1 MPHPEGG
8 TFEFREFTLQVVRH
22 QQAIADRL
30 GINLTDFKCLGI
42 LHRRGALTPK
52 ELIEEMGVSPA
63 AMTTIIDRLEQSG
76 FAKRKREGSDR
87 RSFTVHAREESDKEV
102 TKLYRSLE
110 AAATRLNADYSE
122 QELRLIFG
130 YLQKASN
137 VLNVATS
144 KLLRRNSFNK
154 V

>member
-1 MPHPEGG
+1 
-8 TFEFREFTLQVVRH
+8 
-22 QQAIADRL
+22 
-30 GINLTDFKCLGI
+30 
-42 LHRRGALTPK
+42 
-52 ELIEEMGVSPA
+52 MGVSPA
-63 AMTTIIDRLEQSG
+63 AMTTIVDRLEQSG

-87 RSFTVHAREESDKEV
+87 RSFTVHAREESHKQV
-102 TKLYRSLE
+102 TKLYRSLQ
-110 AAATRLNADYSE
+110 AAANRLNADYSE

-144 KLLRRNSFNK
+144 ELLRSSSCNK

>member
-1 MPHPEGG
+1 VPHPEGE

-52 ELIEEMGVSPA
+52 ELVEEMGVSPA

-76 FAKRKREGSDR
+76 FAKRKREGQDR
-87 RSFTVHAREESDKEV
+87 RSFTVHAREESHK
-102 TKLYRSLE
+102 
-110 AAATRLNADYSE
+110 
-122 QELRLIFG
+122 LRLIFG
-130 YLQKASN
+130 YLQKAGK
-137 VLNVATS
+137 VLNDVTS
-144 KLLRRNSFNK
+144 KLLRRPLDKS
-154 V
+154 

>member
-76 FAKRKREGSDR
+76 FAKRKREGLDR

-130 YLQKASN
+130 YLQKASSDIREITYR
-137 VLNVATS
+137 LFDCFLHGTI
-144 KLLRRNSFNK
+144 
-154 V
+154 

>member
-8 TFEFREFTLQVVRH
+8 SFEFREFTLQVVRH

-76 FAKRKREGSDR
+76 FAKRKRKGSDR

-102 TKLYRSLE
+102 TKLYRSLQ

-130 YLQKASN
+130 YLQKASS
-137 VLNVATS
+137 VLNSATS
-144 KLLRRNSFNK
+144 KLLRRNSFNR

>member
-1 MPHPEGG
+1 MPHSDGG

-52 ELIEEMGVSPA
+52 ELVEEMGVSPA

-144 KLLRRNSFNK
+144 KLLRRNSFDR

>member
-1 MPHPEGG
+1 
-8 TFEFREFTLQVVRH
+8 
-22 QQAIADRL
+22 
-30 GINLTDFKCLGI
+30 
-42 LHRRGALTPK
+42 LTPK

-76 FAKRKREGSDR
+76 YAKRIREGSDR
-87 RSFTVHAREESDKEV
+87 RSFTVHACEESHKEV
-102 TKLYRSLE
+102 TKLYRSLQ
-110 AAATRLNADYSE
+110 AAATRLNAGYSD

-137 VLNVATS
+137 VLNTVTS
-144 KLLRRNSFNK
+144 KLLQRNSFNK